1 LKLKFNFNFKMAWPD
16 LGCYGVFFM
25 RIFTTVFL
33 ITGLLGSAAAAQEPQ
48 PSHVETGHA
57 PSQTRDA
64 VSSQVDRLTAL
75 VEQQQKQIEQLQKS
89 QAELLQEI
97 RAQKGATPAPQGA
110 AAPSTDTAAV
120 GAPAAQAPAST
131 QASTYDAPKERGI
144 ALGDRVRIGGYGSV
158 RYETNNVKSGN
169 NIPGGSANGFT
180 FRRLVVTTDA
190 RPTSRLRIYSELEFE
205 RLLEIETEKSAL
217 RAPGELTFKQ
227 TMEGNPGGAI
237 ELEQA
242 WGQYDFAKNHGFR
255 GGIMLV
261 PVGRFNLLH
270 DDDYWDIPRRTLT
283 DRDGPVLPVKSAWRD
298 LGAGF
303 VGSFSVGRTGKL
315 DYQVMALNGASL
327 DFNVEHELVTKSG
340 SPGESELVLNSELQL
355 GSGFFDG
362 SKSTSAFAWRTSYSP
377 NLHGEFAFSG
387 YHGTYNPTFLDFGES
402 LTSLAYDHKW
412 KYKNFETEGELVY
425 TSLGNLNRVINSF
438 AVTAFN
444 SANTTVPSSSSGG
457 MTSATVETELANMSR
472 DRVGFWSDFKYHARP
487 KWLKRSF
494 LGRDFEDPQIIP
506 IVRYERIWLNRV
518 TDKIEV
524 ANGVVTG
531 LSQEDLQQERFTAGI
546 SYRPALQFAIQAAFE
561 HNRKINGSRLIF
573 PAVDQDSTNGLILGM
588 SFAF

>member
-1 LKLKFNFNFKMAWPD
+1 MTRLFAAFVVIVAATICASAQQDSQQLSSRVDKL
-16 LGCYGVFFM
+16 
-25 RIFTTVFL
+25 
-33 ITGLLGSAAAAQEPQ
+33 S
-48 PSHVETGHA
+48 
-57 PSQTRDA
+57 
-64 VSSQVDRLTAL
+64 AL
-75 VEQQQKQIEQLQKS
+75 VERQQKQIEQLQKS
-89 QAELLQEI
+89 QSDLLQEI
-97 RAQKGATPAPQGA
+97 RAQRLSPPMA
-110 AAPSTDTAAV
+110 SAAV
-120 GAPAAQAPAST
+120 TPVVAEPTHAPAEPAAQST
-131 QASTYDAPKERGI
+131 AYDTPKERGI
-144 ALGDRVRIGGYGSV
+144 ALGDRVRIGGYGSI

-180 FRRLVVTTDA
+180 FRRLVLTTDA

-205 RLLEIETEKSAL
+205 RLLEIETEKSAFH
-217 RAPGELTFKQ
+217 APGELTFKQ

-303 VGSFSVGRTGKL
+303 VGSWNIGKTGKL

-327 DFNVEHELVTKSG
+327 DFNVEHELSTKSG
-340 SPGESELVLNSELQL
+340 SPGSAELVLNSELQL
-355 GSGFFDG
+355 ASGFFDG
-362 SKSTSAFAWRTSYSP
+362 SKSTSAFAWRAAYSP

-387 YHGTYNPTFLDFGES
+387 YRGSYNPSFMDFGES
-402 LTSLAYDHKW
+402 LASIAYDHKW
-412 KYKNFETEGELVY
+412 KYKNFETEGEVVY
-425 TSLGNLNRVINSF
+425 TNLGRLDRVLNSF
-438 AVTAFN
+438 AVTTFN
-444 SANTTVPSSSSGG
+444 SANTTLPSSSTGG
-457 MTSATVETELANMSR
+457 LTTATVETELANLSR
-472 DRVGFWSDFKYHARP
+472 DRYGVWSDFKYHARP
-487 KWLKRSF
+487 KWLKKSF
-494 LGRDFEDPQIIP
+494 LGSSFEDPQLIP

-518 TDKIEV
+518 TDDIEV
-524 ANGVVTG
+524 TNGAVSG
-531 LSQEDLQQERFTAGI
+531 LNQQDLQQDRFTAGI

-561 HNRKINGSRLIF
+561 HNRRISGTHLIF
-573 PAVDQDSTNGLILGM
+573 PNVDQDSTSGLILGM

>member
-1 LKLKFNFNFKMAWPD
+1 MRLFAA
-16 LGCYGVFFM
+16 LG
-25 RIFTTVFL
+25 FL
-33 ITGLLGSAAAAQEPQ
+33 ILLVSTSFAQQ
-48 PSHVETGHA
+48 DSK
-57 PSQTRDA
+57 QL
-64 VSSQVDRLTAL
+64 SSQVEKLTAL

-89 QAELLQEI
+89 QTDLLQEI
-97 RAQKGATPAPQGA
+97 RAQKTQAPAA
-110 AAPSTDTAAV
+110 SAPVTAAV
-120 GAPAAQAPAST
+120 AEPSAPADAPSQSA
-131 QASTYDAPKERGI
+131 AYDAPKERGI
-144 ALGDRVRIGGYGSV
+144 ALGDRVRLGGYGSM

-180 FRRLVVTTDA
+180 FRRLVLTTDA
-190 RPTSRLRIYSELEFE
+190 RPTSRLRIYSEVEFE
-205 RLLEIETEKSAL
+205 RLLEIESEKSVSA
-217 RAPGELTFKQ
+217 APGELTFKQ
-227 TMEGNPGGAI
+227 TTEGNPGGAI

-303 VGSFSVGRTGKL
+303 VGSWNIGKTGKI

-327 DFNVEHELVTKSG
+327 DFNVEHELNTTSG
-340 SPGESELVLNSELQL
+340 APGSAELVLNSELKL

-362 SKSTSAFAWRTSYSP
+362 SKSTSAFAWRAAYSP

-387 YHGTYNPTFLDFGES
+387 YRGSYNPTFLNFGES

-425 TSLGNLNRVINSF
+425 TSLGKLDRVLSSF
-438 AVTAFN
+438 ATTAFN
-444 SANTTVPSSSSGG
+444 SANTTAPSSSSGG

-472 DRVGFWSDFKYHARP
+472 DRIGFWSDFKYHARP
-487 KWLKRSF
+487 KWLKKTF
-494 LGRDFEDPQIIP
+494 LGRDFEDPQLIP
-506 IVRYERIWLNRV
+506 IMRYERIWLNRV
-518 TDKIEV
+518 TDNIEV

-531 LSQEDLQQERFTAGI
+531 LTQENLQQDRFTAGI

-561 HNRKINGSRLIF
+561 HNRRLDGSRLIF
-573 PAVDQDSTNGLILGM
+573 PAVDQNSTNGLILGM

>member
-1 LKLKFNFNFKMAWPD
+1 
-16 LGCYGVFFM
+16 M
-25 RIFTTVFL
+25 RLL
-33 ITGLLGSAAAAQEPQ
+33 IMLAFVALVASACFAQQ
-48 PSHVETGHA
+48 DT
-57 PSQTRDA
+57 QQL
-64 VSSQVDRLTAL
+64 SSQVDKLTAL
-75 VEQQQKQIEQLQKS
+75 VEQQQKQIELLQQS
-89 QAELLQEI
+89 QADLLQEI
-97 RAQKGATPAPQGA
+97 RAQRA
-110 AAPSTDTAAV
+110 AAPVANPPVSAV
-120 GAPAAQAPAST
+120 EEPSPAPAETGT
-131 QASTYDAPKERGI
+131 QSATYDAPKERGI
-144 ALGDRVRIGGYGSV
+144 ALGDRVRLGGYGSM

-169 NIPGGSANGFT
+169 NVPGGSANGFT
-180 FRRLVVTTDA
+180 FRRLVLTTDA
-190 RPTSRLRIYSELEFE
+190 RPTSRLRIYSEVEFE
-205 RLLEIETEKSAL
+205 RLLEIETEKSAF

-227 TMEGNPGGAI
+227 TMEGNAGGAI

-303 VGSFSVGRTGKL
+303 VGSWNIGKTGKL
-315 DYQVMALNGASL
+315 DYQIMALNGASL
-327 DFNVEHELVTKSG
+327 DFNVEHELNTTSG
-340 SPGESELVLNSELQL
+340 APGSAELVLNSELQL

-362 SKSTSAFAWRTSYSP
+362 SKSTSALAWRASYSP

-387 YHGTYNPTFLDFGES
+387 YRGTYNPTFLDFGES
-402 LTSLAYDHKW
+402 LTSFAYDHKW

-425 TSLGNLNRVINSF
+425 TSLGNLNRVINAF
-438 AVTAFN
+438 GVAAFN
-444 SANTTVPSSSSGG
+444 SANTTVPSSSGG
-457 MTSATVETELANMSR
+457 GVTSATAETELANMSR
-472 DRVGFWSDFKYHARP
+472 DRIGFWTDFKYHARP
-487 KWLKRSF
+487 KWLKKTF
-494 LGRDFEDPQIIP
+494 LGRDFEDPQLIP

-518 TDKIEV
+518 TDNIEV

-531 LSQEDLQQERFTAGI
+531 LTQEDLQQDRFTAGI

-561 HNRKINGSRLIF
+561 HNRKLDGSRLIF
-573 PAVDQDSTNGLILGM
+573 PAIDQNSTNGLILGM

>member
-1 LKLKFNFNFKMAWPD
+1 
-16 LGCYGVFFM
+16 M
-25 RIFTTVFL
+25 RFLAFLVL
-33 ITGLLGSAAAAQEPQ
+33 ITGIA
-48 PSHVETGHA
+48 A
-57 PSQTRDA
+57 PSRAQQDPQQL
-64 VSSQVDRLTAL
+64 SSQVDRLTAL

-89 QAELLQEI
+89 QADLLQEI
-97 RAQKGATPAPQGA
+97 RSQKSQITENSTAVAPAIADSATPSADSSAPQ
-110 AAPSTDTAAV
+110 T
-120 GAPAAQAPAST
+120 
-131 QASTYDAPKERGI
+131 STYGAPKERGI

-158 RYETNNVKSGN
+158 RYETNDVKSGN

-180 FRRLVVTTDA
+180 FRRLVLTTDA
-190 RPTSRLRIYSELEFE
+190 RPASRLRIYSEVEFE
-205 RLLEIETEKSAL
+205 RLLEIESEKSAF

-227 TMEGNPGGAI
+227 TLEGNSGGAI

-303 VGSFSVGRTGKL
+303 IGSWNVGKTGKL

-340 SPGESELVLNSELQL
+340 SPGEAELVLNSELQL

-362 SKSTSAFAWRTSYSP
+362 SKSTSAFAWRAAYSP

-387 YHGTYNPTFLDFGES
+387 YRGTYNPTFMDFGES
-402 LTSLAYDHKW
+402 LTSFAYDHKW

-425 TSLGNLNRVINSF
+425 TSLGNLNRVINNF

-444 SANTTVPSSSSGG
+444 SANTTIPSSSGG
-457 MTSATVETELANMSR
+457 GITSATVETELANLSR

-487 KWLKRSF
+487 KWLKKTF
-494 LGRDFEDPQIIP
+494 LGRNFEDPQIIP
-506 IVRYERIWLNRV
+506 IVRYERIWLNRL
-518 TDKIEV
+518 TDNIEV
-524 ANGVVTG
+524 ANGAVAS
-531 LSQEDLQQERFTAGI
+531 LSQEDLQQDRFTAGI

-561 HNRKINGSRLIF
+561 HNRRINGSRLIF

>member
-1 LKLKFNFNFKMAWPD
+1 MK
-16 LGCYGVFFM
+16 V
-25 RIFTTVFL
+25 
-33 ITGLLGSAAAAQEPQ
+33 LLPALLLLANVVASAQQ
-48 PSHVETGHA
+48 QD
-57 PSQTRDA
+57 SQQL
-64 VSSQVDRLTAL
+64 SSQVERLAAL

-89 QAELLQEI
+89 QTELLQELHS
-97 RAQKGATPAPQGA
+97 QKPAGSTPTVAATSA
-110 AAPSTDTAAV
+110 AAPVSDSPPAQDSAYSAA
-120 GAPAAQAPAST
+120 
-131 QASTYDAPKERGI
+131 KERGI
-144 ALGDRVRIGGYGSV
+144 ALGDRVRIGGDGSM
-158 RYETNNVKSGN
+158 RYETNNVKAGN

-180 FRRLVVTTDA
+180 FRRLVLTTDA
-190 RPTSRLRIYSELEFE
+190 KPASRLRIYSEVEFE
-205 RLLEIETEKSAL
+205 RLLEIESEKSAV
-217 RAPGELTFKQ
+217 ATPGELTFKQ
-227 TMEGNPGGAI
+227 TTEGNPGGSI

-242 WGQYDFAKNHGFR
+242 WGQYDFAKNHGLR

-303 VGSFSVGRTGKL
+303 VGSWNLGKTGKL

-327 DFNVEHELVTKSG
+327 DFNVEHELNTSSG
-340 SPGESELVLNSELQL
+340 SPGSAELVLNSELKL

-362 SKSTSAFAWRTSYSP
+362 SKSTSAFAWRASYSP

-387 YHGTYNPTFLDFGES
+387 YRGSYNPSFMDFGES
-402 LTSLAYDHKW
+402 LTSFAYDHKW

-425 TSLGNLNRVINSF
+425 TSLGNLNYVINSF

-444 SANTTVPSSSSGG
+444 SANTTIASSSSGG
-457 MTSATVETELANMSR
+457 ATSATVSTELANMSR

-487 KWLKRSF
+487 KWLKKTF
-494 LGRDFEDPQIIP
+494 LGRDFEDPQLIP
-506 IVRYERIWLNRV
+506 IMRYERILLNRV
-518 TDKIEV
+518 TDNIEV

-531 LSQEDLQQERFTAGI
+531 LTQEDLQQDRFTAGI

-561 HNRKINGSRLIF
+561 HNRKLDGSRLIF
-573 PAVDQDSTNGLILGM
+573 PAVDQNSTNGLILGM

>member
-1 LKLKFNFNFKMAWPD
+1 
-16 LGCYGVFFM
+16 M
-25 RIFTTVFL
+25 RIVAFIVLL
-33 ITGLLGSAAAAQEPQ
+33 IGIATPASAQGDPQ
-48 PSHVETGHA
+48 
-57 PSQTRDA
+57 QL
-64 VSSQVDRLTAL
+64 SSQVDRLTAL

-89 QAELLQEI
+89 QADLLQEI
-97 RAQKGATPAPQGA
+97 RMQKGATPVA
-110 AAPSTDTAAV
+110 ASPTPVPSEADAI
-120 GAPAAQAPAST
+120 ASEPKESAT
-131 QASTYDAPKERGI
+131 VQASAYNAPKERGI

-158 RYETNNVKSGN
+158 RYETNDVKGGN
-169 NIPGGSANGFT
+169 NIPSGSTSGFT
-180 FRRLVVTTDA
+180 FRRLVLTTDV
-190 RPTSRLRIYSELEFE
+190 RPASRLRVYSELEFE
-205 RLLEIETEKSAL
+205 RLLEIETEKSAF

-303 VGSFSVGRTGKL
+303 IGSFGVGKTGKL
-315 DYQVMALNGASL
+315 DYQIMALNGASL

-340 SPGESELVLNSELQL
+340 SPGESELVLNSELKL

-362 SKSTSAFAWRTSYSP
+362 SKSTSAFAWRAAYSP

-387 YHGTYNPTFLDFGES
+387 YRGTYNPTFLDFGES
-402 LTSLAYDHKW
+402 LTSFAYDHKW

-425 TSLGNLNRVINSF
+425 TSLGNLDRVINAF
-438 AVTAFN
+438 GVAAFN
-444 SANTTVPSSSSGG
+444 SANTTVPTSSSGG

-494 LGRDFEDPQIIP
+494 LGRDFEDPQLIP
-506 IVRYERIWLNRV
+506 IVRYERIWLNRL
-518 TDKIEV
+518 TDNIEV

-531 LSQEDLQQERFTAGI
+531 LTQEDLQQDRFTAGI

-561 HNRKINGSRLIF
+561 HNRKIDGSRLIF
-573 PAVDQDSTNGLILGM
+573 PAVDQNSTNGLILGM

>member
-1 LKLKFNFNFKMAWPD
+1 
-16 LGCYGVFFM
+16 
-25 RIFTTVFL
+25 
-33 ITGLLGSAAAAQEPQ
+33 
-48 PSHVETGHA
+48 
-57 PSQTRDA
+57 
-64 VSSQVDRLTAL
+64 
-75 VEQQQKQIEQLQKS
+75 
-89 QAELLQEI
+89 
-97 RAQKGATPAPQGA
+97 
-110 AAPSTDTAAV
+110 
-120 GAPAAQAPAST
+120 
-131 QASTYDAPKERGI
+131 
-144 ALGDRVRIGGYGSV
+144 
-158 RYETNNVKSGN
+158 
-169 NIPGGSANGFT
+169 
-180 FRRLVVTTDA
+180 
-190 RPTSRLRIYSELEFE
+190 
-205 RLLEIETEKSAL
+205 LLEIETEKSSF

-242 WGQYDFAKNHGFR
+242 WGQYDFARNHGFR

-303 VGSFSVGRTGKL
+303 VGSFNVGKTGKL
-315 DYQVMALNGASL
+315 DYQLMALNGASL

-340 SPGESELVLNSELQL
+340 SPGASEAVLNSELQL
-355 GSGFFDG
+355 SSGFFDG

-387 YHGTYNPTFLDFGES
+387 YHGSYNPTFLNFGES

-412 KYKNFETEGELVY
+412 RYKNFETEGEFVY
-425 TSLGNLNRVINSF
+425 TSLGHLDRVLNSF

-444 SANTTVPSSSSGG
+444 TANTTAPSSSSGG
-457 MTSATVETELANMSR
+457 LTTATVETELANMSR

-487 KWLKRSF
+487 KWLKKSF
-494 LGRDFEDPQIIP
+494 LGSSFEDPQVIP
-506 IVRYERIWLNRV
+506 IVRYERIWLNRL
-518 TDKIEV
+518 TDNIEV

-531 LSQEDLQQERFTAGI
+531 LNQEDLQQDRWTAGV

-573 PAVDQDSTNGLILGM
+573 PAVDQDSTNGLVLGM

>member
-1 LKLKFNFNFKMAWPD
+1 MK
-16 LGCYGVFFM
+16 VF
-25 RIFTTVFL
+25 VPALLL
-33 ITGLLGSAAAAQEPQ
+33 IVSVVASAQQQDAQQ
-48 PSHVETGHA
+48 L
-57 PSQTRDA
+57 
-64 VSSQVDRLTAL
+64 SSQVERLAAF

-89 QAELLQEI
+89 QNDLLQELH
-97 RAQKGATPAPQGA
+97 ANKSQ
-110 AAPSTDTAAV
+110 
-120 GAPAAQAPAST
+120 APAAQPVPQPAET
-131 QASTYDAPKERGI
+131 AASAQSEASQESPYSAPKERGI
-144 ALGDRVRIGGYGSV
+144 ALGERVRIGGYGSM
-158 RYETNNVKSGN
+158 RYETNDVKAGN

-180 FRRLVVTTDA
+180 FRRLVLTTDA
-190 RPTSRLRIYSELEFE
+190 KPASRLRIYSEVEFE
-205 RLLEIETEKSAL
+205 RLLEIESEKSAFA
-217 RAPGELTFKQ
+217 APGELTFKQ
-227 TMEGNPGGAI
+227 TTEGNPGGSI

-303 VGSFSVGRTGKL
+303 VGSWNVGKTGKF

-327 DFNVEHELVTKSG
+327 DFNVEHELSTKSG

-355 GSGFFDG
+355 SSGFFDG
-362 SKSTSAFAWRTSYSP
+362 SRSTSAFAWRAAYSP
-377 NLHGEFAFSG
+377 SLHGEFAFSG
-387 YHGTYNPTFLDFGES
+387 YHGSYNPSFMNFGES

-412 KYKNFETEGELVY
+412 KYKNFETEGEFVY
-425 TSLGNLNRVINSF
+425 TSLGHLDRVLNSF

-444 SANTTVPSSSSGG
+444 SANSTTPSSSTGG
-457 MTSATVETELANMSR
+457 LTTATVETELANLSR
-472 DRVGFWSDFKYHARP
+472 DRYGFWSDFKYHARP
-487 KWLKRSF
+487 KWLKKSF
-494 LGRDFEDPQIIP
+494 LGSSFEDPQLIP

-518 TDKIEV
+518 TDDIEV
-524 ANGVVTG
+524 TNGAVSG
-531 LSQEDLQQERFTAGI
+531 LNQQDLQQDRFTAGI

-561 HNRKINGSRLIF
+561 HNRRISGTHLIF
-573 PAVDQDSTNGLILGM
+573 PNVDQDSTKGLILGM

>member
-1 LKLKFNFNFKMAWPD
+1 MRLFATL
-16 LGCYGVFFM
+16 VF
-25 RIFTTVFL
+25 VL
-33 ITGLLGSAAAAQEPQ
+33 VLASASFAQQEPQ
-48 PSHVETGHA
+48 
-57 PSQTRDA
+57 QL
-64 VSSQVDRLTAL
+64 SSQVDKLTAL

-89 QAELLQEI
+89 QSELLQEI
-97 RAQKGATPAPQGA
+97 RTQRTPASEGSAPA
-110 AAPSTDTAAV
+110 AAIVAAPSP
-120 GAPAAQAPAST
+120 APAQTAT
-131 QASTYDAPKERGI
+131 QSATYAAPKERGI

-158 RYETNNVKSGN
+158 RYETNNVKAGN
-169 NIPGGSANGFT
+169 NVPGGSANGFT
-180 FRRLVVTTDA
+180 FRRLVLTTDA

-205 RLLEIETEKSAL
+205 RLLEIETEKSAF

-303 VGSFSVGRTGKL
+303 VGSWNIGKTGKL

-327 DFNVEHELVTKSG
+327 DFNVEHELSTKSG
-340 SPGESELVLNSELQL
+340 SPGQAELVLNSELQL

-362 SKSTSAFAWRTSYSP
+362 SKSTSAVAWRAAYSP

-387 YHGTYNPTFLDFGES
+387 YRGAYNPSFMDFGDS

-412 KYKNFETEGELVY
+412 KYKNFETEGEFVY
-425 TSLGNLNRVINSF
+425 TSLGRLDRVLNSF

-444 SANTTVPSSSSGG
+444 SANSTVASSSSGG
-457 MTSATVETELANMSR
+457 LTTATVETELANLSR
-472 DRVGFWSDFKYHARP
+472 DRYGVWSDFKYHARP
-487 KWLKRSF
+487 KWLKKSF
-494 LGRDFEDPQIIP
+494 LGSSFEDPQLIP

-518 TDKIEV
+518 TDDIEV
-524 ANGVVTG
+524 TNGAVSG
-531 LSQEDLQQERFTAGI
+531 LNQQDLQQDRFTAGI

-561 HNRKINGSRLIF
+561 HNRRISGTHLIF
-573 PAVDQDSTNGLILGM
+573 PNVDQDSTSGLILGM